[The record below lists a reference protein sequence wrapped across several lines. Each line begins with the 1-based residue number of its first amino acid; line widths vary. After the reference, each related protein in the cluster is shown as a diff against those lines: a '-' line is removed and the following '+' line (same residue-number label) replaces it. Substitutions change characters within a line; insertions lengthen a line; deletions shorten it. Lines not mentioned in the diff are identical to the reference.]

1 MLADPIQVVVR
12 VAEALTSAGIPYLVG
27 GALASSQYGIPRST
41 QDVDLIADLQAK
53 HVPALL
59 AALGDEFYID
69 AEMVQEAIRH
79 RSSFNAIYL
88 QTMYKVDV
96 FLPRAGPWACQ
107 ELARRRTETV
117 GSGGDAVSL
126 YFCSPED
133 IVLHKLDW
141 YRLGGGV
148 SDRQWNDVLGVLKIQ
163 GADLEADYLRHW
175 ASELGLADL
184 LDRAARDARI
194 TL

>member
-1 MLADPIQVVVR
+1 
-12 VAEALTSAGIPYLVG
+12 
-27 GALASSQYGIPRST
+27 
-41 QDVDLIADLQAK
+41 VDLIADLQPK

-69 AEMVQEAIRH
+69 ADMVREAIRH

-96 FLPRAGPWACQ
+96 FLPRADLWARQ

-117 GSGGDAVSL
+117 GSGGDAVTL
-126 YFCSPED
+126 HFCSPED

-148 SDRQWNDVLGVLKIQ
+148 SDRQWNDVLGVLKVQ
-163 GADLEADYLRHW
+163 ASALEGAYLRHW
-175 ASELGLADL
+175 ASELGLTDL
-184 LDRAARDARI
+184 LNRAAREAKI
-194 TL
+194 TW